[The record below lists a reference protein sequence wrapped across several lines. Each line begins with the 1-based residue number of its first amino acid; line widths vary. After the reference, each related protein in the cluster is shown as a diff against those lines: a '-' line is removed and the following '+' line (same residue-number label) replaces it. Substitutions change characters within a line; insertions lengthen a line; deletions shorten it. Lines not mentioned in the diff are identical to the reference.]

1 MLRTVDVYAIFP
13 VFMVFWLWRMVYT
26 SMFTALVSVF
36 LGGHSAPHGERHY
49 GHLSTSTGSSDE
61 TVASSAKINASS
73 GVSLRYQAVMTLRP
87 GLVTH
92 AVAPRAQTPPRNT
105 TVRGTRSKVNIS
117 LWLSRTAANNSSTT
131 QMAVRWCLNQ
141 YQPNTQKPRGRS
153 PSSDQLNPVPEEHL
167 SMAAAK
173 EGECQHS
180 RVCKLADRPHDP

>member
-1 MLRTVDVYAIFP
+1 MLRTVDVYAICP
-13 VFMVFWLWRMVYT
+13 VFMVFWLRRMVYT
-26 SMFTALVSVF
+26 SMFTALVSVS
-36 LGGHSAPHGERHY
+36 LSGHCAPLGERHY

-61 TVASSAKINASS
+61 TAASSAKLNASS
-73 GVSLRYQAVMTLRP
+73 GVSLRYQAVLTLRP

-141 YQPNTQKPRGRS
+141 YQPNTQKPIEVGHRRLISSTRFPRS
-153 PSSDQLNPVPEEHL
+153 IFPRRQQKKAGVNTQGCVN
-167 SMAAAK
+167 
-173 EGECQHS
+173 
-180 RVCKLADRPHDP
+180 